1 MAAPV
6 APPTIAPIAA
16 PRPPPIAPP
25 KIAPAAPPRIAP
37 PTGSCA
43 AASCTGAAMAI
54 GHLEKFLSPSR
65 HESDSVTARG
75 HGRMERAGHGV
86 RRQLS
91 AEKTCGVSARPRE
104 AFDPAGS
111 NGVRDQREYD
121 ARLDALGDAAD
132 VIRRPAIEIDE

>member
-54 GHLEKFLSPSR
+54 VTKATAPNDRYIISPQISEIMTLHPDAAEQR
-65 HESDSVTARG
+65 RTLAGKAGAGRRTASV
-75 HGRMERAGHGV
+75 
-86 RRQLS
+86 
-91 AEKTCGVSARPRE
+91 
-104 AFDPAGS
+104 
-111 NGVRDQREYD
+111 D
-121 ARLDALGDAAD
+121 ARAATGSGHRRYPRSVLRRIAFIVFAQRIGLAL
-132 VIRRPAIEIDE
+132 

>member
-1 MAAPV
+1 MRRNV
-6 APPTIAPIAA
+6 H
-16 PRPPPIAPP
+16 RPNQKDNLLDGHEKRRMNAWQLL
-25 KIAPAAPPRIAP
+25 
-37 PTGSCA
+37 
-43 AASCTGAAMAI
+43 I

-111 NGVRDQREYD
+111 NGVGDQREYD
-121 ARLDALGDAAD
+121 ARLDALEDAVD
-132 VIRRPAIEIDE
+132 VIRRPSIE